1 MARAL
6 QEVPVKEAAV
16 RQSEKAMAAK
26 AVIWVAVQDWD
37 CSWRRRC
44 RWRRYSPEV
53 FFASCSH
60 RLHPHACKQD
70 SHTLRRGRSAPRATG
85 FGGNRSRNA
94 ASAYLHTNL
103 SRVLRRSG
111 HARRPCRR
119 VRKLII
125 DHTTLLTG
133 SSYAREIWLSAKR
146 RASSTASFAPM
157 STRVNTFWLTY
168 QG

>member
-1 MARAL
+1 M
-6 QEVPVKEAAV
+6 KKAAV
-16 RQSEKAMAAK
+16 RQSEKVMAAM

-37 CSWRRRC
+37 CSWRCRC
-44 RWRRYSPEV
+44 CWRRYSPEV

-85 FGGNRSRNA
+85 FGGNRSQNA
-94 ASAYLHTNL
+94 ASAYPLTNL

-111 HARRPCRR
+111 HARHPCRR

-125 DHTTLLTG
+125 DHTTLLIG
-133 SSYAREIWLSAKR
+133 IVVCRRNLAKR
-146 RASSTASFAPM
+146 QASRLEHGELLPIRVM
-157 STRVNTFWLTY
+157 STRCEYLWIRHPD
-168 QG
+168 